1 MLTLNK
7 KTIRSI
13 IVALLFIILLYFIS
27 KIYSIFT
34 PFLLAFLIAYLLEP
48 LVRFLE
54 EKGVNRTWGIVI
66 IYIALI
72 GILSAIIIYTF
83 PKLIIEL
90 NKFADT
96 IPLYTEQIQG
106 YITTLQ
112 NKYTRFSIPESI
124 RMVINDTI
132 QDMEDYLIDIARK
145 IAQVFLQSLT
155 KILDIILAPILA
167 FYLLKDF
174 ELIKSQF
181 LSVMPTAHRKDL
193 ISLGQQMDRVLK
205 SFLRGHLLVALFVG
219 SLTAIGLTLVKME
232 FALII
237 GMIAGAFNII
247 PYFGPL
253 LSMIPA
259 VGLALL
265 QSQTLA
271 IYVILIMFAVQQVEG
286 NIISPKILG
295 KSLGLHPLVIIL
307 ALLAGGHLY
316 GLFGMIFAVPLTGI
330 LKVLLS
336 FIIEK
341 IVEM

>member
-1 MLTLNK
+1 MLTLNT
-7 KTIRSI
+7 KTIRML
-13 IVALLFIILLYFIS
+13 IVSLLFIFLLYFIS

-34 PFLLAFLIAYLLEP
+34 PFILAFLIAYLLEP
-48 LVRFLE
+48 LVRIVE
-54 EKGVNRTWGIVI
+54 NKGVNRTWSI
-66 IYIALI
+66 
-72 GILSAIIIYTF
+72 IIIYTIIIGSLSGIMVYTF
-83 PKLIIEL
+83 PRLIIEL

-112 NKYTRFSIPESI
+112 NKYTRFAMPESF

-132 QDMEDYLIDIARK
+132 LDIENYLIDIARK
-145 IAQVFLQSLT
+145 IAQVFVQSIT
-155 KILDIILAPILA
+155 KIVDIILAPILA
-167 FYLLKDF
+167 FYFLKDF
-174 ELIKSQF
+174 ELFKTNILTF
-181 LSVMPTAHRKDL
+181 MPTSTRKDV
-193 ISLGQQMDRVLK
+193 ISLGQQMDKVLK

-219 SLTAIGLTLVKME
+219 ALTAIGLTLVKME
-232 FALII
+232 FALVI
-237 GMIAGAFNII
+237 GMLAGAFNII

-265 QSQTLA
+265 QSKTLA
-271 IYVILIMFAVQQVEG
+271 IYVILIMFAVQQLEG

-316 GLFGMIFAVPLTGI
+316 GLVGMIFAVPVTGI

-336 FIIEK
+336 FLIKKLIE
-341 IVEM
+341 M